1 MDMIRQRFSLKFKFG
16 ALKLATERGV
26 SIAQF
31 CRELERAA
39 ESVLRSWMR
48 EAALALVRVAA
59 GGMGATS

>member
-1 MDMIRQRFSLKFKFG
+1 MDMTRQRFSLKFKFW
-16 ALKLATERGV
+16 ALKLATERGA

-31 CRELERAA
+31 CRELEGA

-48 EAALALVRVAA
+48 GAALALIRAAA

>member
-1 MDMIRQRFSLKFKFG
+1 MDIIRQRFSLKFKFG
-16 ALKLATERGV
+16 ALKLAIERGV

-31 CRELERAA
+31 CWELERA

-48 EAALALVRVAA
+48 GAALALLRVAA